1 MNRVYIE
8 DEGRNIIIDS
18 KDRMCGGYSFYDDGR
33 VEQLTNKEIFDIFK
47 DFLLSE
53 DNKKLPNEGKYKVY
67 LDNKTGFKHYFH
79 NGEESFIMFFLNNGE
94 DATAYREEEKK
105 EKKEIVLNDSTAKP
119 HETTKEKSFK
129 IGKKIIRST
138 CMALLMTIVSAFT
151 TNELMV
157 FRNEDKATHYL
168 RKNDMFPFFNY
179 IIDNIGTSSDR
190 LMGKINS
197 SIYLEEDEKFFL
209 ANKEFLEDVTSYINT
224 SGFAKSIFSYRFND
238 VFIDAYDNTDKEHDG
253 YYSWDQP
260 NALHIAEKYVK
271 EKYTNPRFWDILSH
285 EYIHSCQV
293 GNYFNI
299 ITEASAEIIS
309 YEYFD
314 KSPTDSYSEEVYLI
328 RKLMEVIG
336 PEPIWRYNFVGSFDE
351 IEKAVK
357 PYLTELEYETFLYD
371 LHRLNADDPE
381 YDADEVKEKHE
392 SLNYLLDKIYEKK
405 YGRPSSTDSVIPYLK
420 KERIVRHYFNHRKM
434 KECQSYVPISDRYD
448 MEKIPIEDAVKRQLV
463 YICQIDEDGNEEI
476 VSWDEYLN
484 STYDVNRS
492 LHFKTNTGINF
503 TLVLNEQGRYD
514 VYMKTEGYVI
524 PLEDAV
530 RQGLI
535 YIYQI
540 DKDGNILKVSLKNY
554 LKSNYDYDLGL
565 IYGTNKDIDFK
576 LFLGTDGRL
585 HAIIKTYEKGRTIFF
600 PTVEEKFDR
609 SLLIK

>member
-18 KDRMCGGYSFYDDGR
+18 KDKMCGGYSFYDDGR

-94 DATAYREEEKK
+94 DATTYKEEKK
-105 EKKEIVLNDSTAKP
+105 IINDNPVKP

-138 CMALLMTIVSAFT
+138 CIALLMTIVSAFT

-190 LMGKINS
+190 LMEKINS

-238 VFIDAYDNTDKEHDG
+238 VFIDAYDNTDKKHDG

-299 ITEASAEIIS
+299 IIEASAEIIS

-357 PYLTELEYETFLYD
+357 PYLTEHEYETFLYD

-405 YGRPSSTDSVIPYLK
+405 YGRHSSTDSVIPYLK

-448 MEKIPIEDAVKRQLV
+448 MEKMPIEDAVKRQLV
-463 YICQIDEDGNEEI
+463 YICQIDEEGNEEI

-492 LHFKTNTGINF
+492 LHFKTNMGINF

-565 IYGTNKDIDFK
+565 RYGTNKDIDFK